1 MLKLLIAE
9 DEELTRDGLTSLIDW
24 ESLGVRVSGVAANGL
39 EALRL
44 LEAEP
49 ADLLLTDIRMPLVDG
64 LQLIGHIRERG
75 LDTECVLL
83 SGYGDFQYAQR
94 AMRLGVTEF
103 LVKPCSPDE
112 IKRVFRDIA
121 AKRTEER
128 RLSEEVRGLE
138 RQLHVNLPHAKTQL
152 YRQWL
157 SGPALP
163 AENRREQ
170 HRHAG
175 MPIAFEHV
183 IVMALRLDGK
193 SLESLNYTQADAH
206 LLAVAAS
213 NVVQETLEHGLLQPV
228 EVVMEN
234 GALIVITN
242 GLFEWLGVKLQE
254 SLDAVQS
261 NLSAYLKVTASIGV
275 SGAHADL
282 DRLHAA
288 YGEALE
294 ALEQRF
300 FHGPGSCHYYE
311 KLRALGTPSLPV
323 HINSVQ
329 LLKLEQSA
337 LEHLRSGLFAE
348 MLGDA
353 EQWLTVFTADYPHSR
368 KQIND
373 RALSFLGRLIQAVP
387 QQPADDAGWLRSF
400 EQLRERMTDLETL
413 EDLTGFVYRTIRQ
426 IVERV
431 NPQKTPKRKVQQ
443 AIDFIELHY
452 NEHGL
457 SLAGVAKALFVS
469 STYLSTL
476 FKQELGVNFLDYVHQ
491 YRIDKAK
498 ALLQAGDRKIQS
510 VAREVGYYDE
520 AHFTKTFKKWTGL
533 LPSQYKRE
541 TSG

>member
-9 DEELTRDGLTSLIDW
+9 DEELTRDGLLSLIDW

-44 LEAEP
+44 LETEP

-64 LQLIGHIRERG
+64 LQLIGQIRERG

-83 SGYGDFQYAQR
+83 SGYSDFQYAQR

-121 AKRTEER
+121 AKRSEER

-138 RQLHVNLPHAKTQL
+138 HQLHVNLPHAQTQL

-157 SGPALP
+157 SGPALL

-183 IVMALRLDGK
+183 IVVALRLDGRA
-193 SLESLNYTQADAH
+193 LENLNYSHADTH
-206 LLAVAAS
+206 LLGVAAS
-213 NVVQETLEHGLLQPV
+213 NIMQETLEQGLLQPV

-234 GALIVITN
+234 GALIAITN
-242 GLFEWLGVKLQE
+242 GLFEWLDSKLRN
-254 SLDAVQS
+254 SLEAVQR
-261 NLSAYLKVTASIGV
+261 NLHTYLKVTASIGV
-275 SGAHADL
+275 SGSHTDL
-282 DRLHAA
+282 DQLHAA
-288 YGEALE
+288 YAEALE

-300 FHGPGSCHYYE
+300 FHGPGSRHYYSE
-311 KLRALGTPSLPV
+311 LNVEDRPDLPV
-323 HINSVQ
+323 HINGVE
-329 LLKLEQSA
+329 LLKLEQAA
-337 LEHLRSGLFAE
+337 LEHLRSSLFAE

-353 EQWLTVFTADYPHSR
+353 ERWLTVFTADYPQSR

-387 QQPADDAGWLRSF
+387 QQQEDDAGWLRSF
-400 EQLRERMTDLETL
+400 EQLREQMTGLETL

-426 IVERV
+426 IVERI

-443 AIDFIELHY
+443 AIDFIEQHY

-491 YRIDKAK
+491 FRIEKAK
-498 ALLQAGDRKIQS
+498 ALLQAGDQKIQS

-541 TSG
+541 MTS

>member
-1 MLKLLIAE
+1 M
-9 DEELTRDGLTSLIDW
+9 T
-24 ESLGVRVSGVAANGL
+24 GVAANGL

-44 LEAEP
+44 LETEP

-64 LQLIGHIRERG
+64 LQLIGQIRERG

-103 LVKPCSPDE
+103 LVKPCSPEE
-112 IKRVFRDIA
+112 IKRVFRGIA
-121 AKRTEER
+121 AKRTEEK
-128 RLSEEVRGLE
+128 RLSDEVRGLE
-138 RQLHVNLPHAKTQL
+138 HQLHVNLPHAKTQL

-157 SGPALP
+157 SGAPLP
-163 AENRREQ
+163 SENRREQ

-175 MPIAFEHV
+175 MPIAFEHI
-183 IVMALRLDGK
+183 IVMAMRLDGRA
-193 SLESLNYTQADAH
+193 LDSLNYSQADTH
-206 LLAVAAS
+206 LLGVAAA
-213 NVVQETLEHGLLQPV
+213 NIMQETLEHGLLQPV
-228 EVVMEN
+228 DVVMEN
-234 GALIVITN
+234 GALMAITN
-242 GLFEWLGVKLQE
+242 GLFEWLDGKLRE
-254 SLDAVQS
+254 SLDAVQRNMS
-261 NLSAYLKVTASIGV
+261 SYLKVTASIGI

-282 DRLHAA
+282 DRLHEA
-288 YGEALE
+288 YAEALE

-300 FHGPGSCHYYE
+300 FRGPGSCHYYDE
-311 KLRALGTPSLPV
+311 LAAADKHDLPR
-323 HINSVQ
+323 HINGVE

-337 LEHLRSGLFAE
+337 LEHLRAGLFAE

-353 EQWLTVFTADYPHSR
+353 EQWLTLFTADYPQSR

-373 RALSFLGRLIQAVP
+373 RALSFLGRLIQTVP
-387 QQPADDAGWLRSF
+387 QHEANNAGWLHSF
-400 EQLRERMTDLETL
+400 EQLREQMTGLETL
-413 EDLTGFVYRTIRQ
+413 EDLNGFVYRTIRQ

-443 AIDFIELHY
+443 AIDFIEQHY

-498 ALLQAGDRKIQS
+498 ALLQAGDQKIQS

-520 AHFTKTFKKWTGL
+520 AHFTKTFKKWTGQ

-541 TSG
+541 MSS